1 MVGCYIDVITG
12 PGGPK
17 RKFIWSKEIE
27 MSTSRVFN
35 LVVVSAL
42 LAVAGLL
49 VQESHATAVVVS
61 DFNSATRSYVAWGK
75 AVEAG
80 RNAVPWKTCP
90 YSDPDNA
97 IEPASN
103 TIDSATRS
111 YIAWGRAIEAKRNA
125 VDSATRSYIAQGK
138 AIEAKRKAIDS
149 ATRSYIASG
158 MVLQAQRNTE
168 LLCPP

>member
-1 MVGCYIDVITG
+1 MVECYIDVITG

-27 MSTSRVFN
+27 MSTSRLFN

-49 VQESHATAVVVS
+49 VQESHATAVIVS

-80 RNAVPWKTCP
+80 RNAVPWKTCS

-97 IEPASN
+97 
-103 TIDSATRS
+103 IDSATRS
-111 YIAWGRAIEAKRNA
+111 YIAWGRTIEAKRNA

-138 AIEAKRKAIDS
+138 AIEAKRNAIDS
-149 ATRSYIASG
+149 ATRSYIAWG
-158 MVLQAQRNTE
+158 MALQAQRNTE
-168 LLCPP
+168 LSCPP